1 MDTTTRSEEFYTL
14 TINGVSG
21 EHSKNYVL
29 PTGCFQLGAPILDAN
44 PFNYDTLKDSW
55 SNSTSIP
62 TEEDIKAAAIL
73 WAEAQEKLKYKQQ
86 RKVGIGTTS
95 GYPSIEYQLD
105 QLYHDMKNNTLN
117 TSGEWYVGITS
128 VKTSFPKPS

>member
-29 PTGCFQLGAPILDAN
+29 AIGCEQLGLPILQAN
-44 PFNYDTLKDSW
+44 PFNYDILKDTW
-55 SNSTSIP
+55 SRSEPIP
-62 TEEDIKAAAIL
+62 TETDIKTAAIL

-86 RKVGIGTTS
+86 RRMAYPDWSEQLAYIYDKGIEKWKTDIVD
-95 GYPSIEYQLD
+95 P
-105 QLYHDMKNNTLN
+105 
-117 TSGEWYVGITS
+117 
-128 VKTSFPKPS
+128 VKAKYPKPST